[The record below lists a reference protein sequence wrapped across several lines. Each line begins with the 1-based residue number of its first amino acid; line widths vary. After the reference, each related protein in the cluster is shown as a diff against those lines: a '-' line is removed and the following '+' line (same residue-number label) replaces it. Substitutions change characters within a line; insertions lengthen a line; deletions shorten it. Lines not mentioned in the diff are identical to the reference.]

1 VKGAVGRDAL
11 SGREVHLRARV
22 VINAAGPA
30 AGAVLAGAGLCRPP
44 VPHLEAANLVLRR
57 RLTDVALG
65 GRVEGRYLFLVPW
78 RDRSLAGTAYAPEG
92 TPREVLV
99 RALLDDAR
107 RAFPWAGIAGSD
119 VTLVHHGRVPGRG
132 GASGLWSRSRVVD
145 HEREDGLAGLLTL
158 VGVKFTTARA
168 TAEAAVG
175 LAAAR
180 AGRPA
185 RPSRTAV
192 TPLPGARLLEGP
204 LEDQVRQ
211 AVRDEM
217 AVTLQDALLRRLDLG
232 TAGPVA
238 PEALDAAAAAMARE
252 TGWDEGRARAERDG
266 VQSLAM

>member
-1 VKGAVGRDAL
+1 
-11 SGREVHLRARV
+11 
-22 VINAAGPA
+22 
-30 AGAVLAGAGLCRPP
+30 

-57 RLTDVALG
+57 RLTEVALG

-92 TPREVLV
+92 TPREALV
-99 RALLDDAR
+99 HALLDDAQ
-107 RAFPWAGIAGSD
+107 RAFPWAEIAESD
-119 VTLVHHGRVPGRG
+119 VTLVHHGRVPGQG

-168 TAEAAVG
+168 TAEAAIG

-180 AGRPA
+180 SGQAV

-192 TPLPGARLLEGP
+192 TLLPDAHLLEGP
-204 LEDQVRQ
+204 LEDQVRR

-217 AVTLQDALLRRLDLG
+217 AVTLQDAVLRRLDLG
-232 TAGPVA
+232 TAGPVS
-238 PEALDAAAAAMARE
+238 PDLLDAVAAAMARE
-252 TGWDEGRARAERDG
+252 QGWDEGKVRSERDG
-266 VQSLAM
+266 VQSVAM